1 MTSMKPRDWLENMG
15 SNPIVEDTTSQIN
28 NRIDN
33 IASLIESNAKSLHKD
48 NNFIN
53 IRLHDIESDNTETKA
68 YIGTLRARFQEI
80 VDNID
85 IVEKTLSATI
95 LVVAVMCIIVNVY
108 CFSYLANNNKDY
120 ISLAEIQSYDHSQLA
135 MTDTDYYSW
144 YDYDRATGKVYIVMR
159 RDGDIIGVVDAYGKD
174 GKPLYI
180 EEEDE

>member
-1 MTSMKPRDWLENMG
+1 MKPIDWLENMG
-15 SNPIVEDTTSQIN
+15 NNPIVEDTTSQIN

-48 NNFIN
+48 NDFIN

-85 IVEKTLSATI
+85 IVEKTLFATI

-108 CFSYLANNNKDY
+108 CFGYLANNNKDY

>member
-1 MTSMKPRDWLENMG
+1 MTN
-15 SNPIVEDTTSQIN
+15 NPTVTSTTVSQIN
-28 NRIDN
+28 NRIN
-33 IASLIESNAKSLHKD
+33 NTISLVESHAE
-48 NNFIN
+48 
-53 IRLHDIESDNTETKA
+53 RLHEDNEEIKTHLRGIEVDQITVNS

-85 IVEKTLSATI
+85 IVEKRIFATI

>member
-1 MTSMKPRDWLENMG
+1 MTN
-15 SNPIVEDTTSQIN
+15 NPTVTSTTVSQIN
-28 NRIDN
+28 NRINDTISAIEEHAEKLHEDN
-33 IASLIESNAKSLHKD
+33 ETID
-48 NNFIN
+48 T
-53 IRLHDIESDNTETKA
+53 RLENIESDNLATKA
-68 YIGTLRARFQEI
+68 YIGTLRVRFQEVI
-80 VDNID
+80 DNID
-85 IVEKTLSATI
+85 IVEKTLFATI

>member
-1 MTSMKPRDWLENMG
+1 MG
-15 SNPIVEDTTSQIN
+15 NNPIVEDTTSQIN

-48 NNFIN
+48 NDFIN
-53 IRLHDIESDNTETKA
+53 IRLHNIESDNTETKA
-68 YIGTLRARFQEI
+68 YIGTLRVRLQEI

-85 IVEKTLSATI
+85 IVEKTLFATI

>member
-1 MTSMKPRDWLENMG
+1 MEN
-15 SNPIVEDTTSQIN
+15 NPIVEDTTSRIN
-28 NRIDN
+28 NRIN
-33 IASLIESNAKSLHKD
+33 NTISLVESHAE
-48 NNFIN
+48 
-53 IRLHDIESDNTETKA
+53 RLHEDNEEIKTYLRGIEVDQITVNSH
-68 YIGTLRARFQEI
+68 IGTLRVKLQEI

-85 IVEKTLSATI
+85 IVEKTLFATI

-108 CFSYLANNNKDY
+108 CFSYLVNNNKDY

-159 RDGDIIGVVDAYGKD
+159 QDGDIIGVVDAYDKD

>member
-1 MTSMKPRDWLENMG
+1 MG
-15 SNPIVEDTTSQIN
+15 NNPIVEDTTSQIN

-48 NNFIN
+48 NDFIN
-53 IRLHDIESDNTETKA
+53 IRLHDIKLDNTETKA

-85 IVEKTLSATI
+85 IVEKTLFATI

-144 YDYDRATGKVYIVMR
+144 YDYDRATGKVYIIMR

>member
-1 MTSMKPRDWLENMG
+1 MKLRDWLENMG
-15 SNPIVEDTTSQIN
+15 NNPIVEDTTSQIN

-48 NNFIN
+48 NDFIN

-85 IVEKTLSATI
+85 IVEKTLFATI

-144 YDYDRATGKVYIVMR
+144 YDYDRTTGKVYIIMR

>member
-1 MTSMKPRDWLENMG
+1 MG
-15 SNPIVEDTTSQIN
+15 NNPIVEDTTSQIN

-48 NNFIN
+48 NDFIN

-85 IVEKTLSATI
+85 IVEKTLFATI

-144 YDYDRATGKVYIVMR
+144 YDYDRTTGKVYIIMR

>member
-1 MTSMKPRDWLENMG
+1 MG
-15 SNPIVEDTTSQIN
+15 NNPIVEDTTSQIN

-48 NNFIN
+48 NDFIN

-85 IVEKTLSATI
+85 IVEKTLFATI

-120 ISLAEIQSYDHSQLA
+120 ISLAEIQSYDHSQLT